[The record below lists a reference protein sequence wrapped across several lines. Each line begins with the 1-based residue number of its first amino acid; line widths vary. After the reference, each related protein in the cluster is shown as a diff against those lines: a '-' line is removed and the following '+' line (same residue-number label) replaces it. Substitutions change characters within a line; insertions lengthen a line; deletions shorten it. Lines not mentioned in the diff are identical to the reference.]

1 MQLLFVL
8 ALAAIGLINGQL
20 VGNVSAPIAA
30 TNITAC
36 HSMMDLKHSDLRQF
50 VECLSRTTNLT
61 YLTADTM
68 VRLELVSQNLN
79 KWKTI
84 QSPFWHID
92 DVLKID
98 RSTIASLDC
107 QARLHVMYG
116 LRRKLAQ
123 LQLMHGVDTG
133 ILEISPMAGKPE
145 SVIKIPPKEPIKS
158 LIVCDNCAKP
168 EDIEELTCLIGS
180 AARRERHK
188 TISTKKT
195 NK

>member
-1 MQLLFVL
+1 MQLLCVL
-8 ALAAIGLINGQL
+8 TLSAIGLINGQL
-20 VGNVSAPIAA
+20 VGNVSVPIAA

-36 HSMMDLKHSDLRQF
+36 RSLMDLKHSNLRQF

-68 VRLELVSQNLN
+68 IKLELVSQNLN

-84 QSPFWHID
+84 QSPFWQID
-92 DVLKID
+92 DVLQID
-98 RSTIASLDC
+98 RSTIESLGC

-123 LQLMHGVDTG
+123 LQLMHGVDSG
-133 ILEISPMAGKPE
+133 ILDMWPLAEKPE
-145 SVIKIPPKEPIKS
+145 SVIKIPPKDPVKS

-180 AARRERHK
+180 AIRRVRHK
-188 TISTKKT
+188 AMSKNKT